1 MKNFFNLAMA
11 FVATMILFSSCD
23 KDSTFD
29 HEQDNTVNFT
39 AAKFIGAHMSLGKS
53 GMYMVVLSDEEDI
66 HSYIFTLYNK
76 IGEVDDNSYVTI
88 PSGTYTQSEGAKEYS
103 IASHSQYTDN
113 SEGAENSKTAK
124 FTDATAVVTENKL
137 VLTTV
142 IEGVKHVVTY
152 NGSLSMRADL
162 PEPDVEFVANHAY
175 AYYAGSTSEENVAK
189 FKLFLSDI
197 GRDEKGNILPNG
209 TYYRFNLCVDKLD
222 PNAEIAIPAGKYE
235 IGKTG
240 SATGYITDDA
250 MFYKYGENTSVA
262 EDDDMI
268 SSGYLTVN
276 EDGSIEASLVMYF
289 SGATHTITFSGE
301 VDILENTMPSEAPY
315 STLTSDKVCN
325 LSNNSFS
332 CYDNGK
338 SDGTGYQ
345 SWMISIYPENSVGDN
360 LMLEILCGTDKNT
373 DISGKYTISNS
384 MEEYTARP
392 GYIDG
397 FTLMSSWYYHRE
409 NALHISQYAPIV
421 DGWVEIQKNDKGT
434 YTITF
439 NVYDD
444 LNNNITGT
452 YTNMKTDMES
462 AVSQPVINL

>member
-1 MKNFFNLAMA
+1 MKCVLRQ
-11 FVATMILFSSCD
+11 
-23 KDSTFD
+23 ST
-29 HEQDNTVNFT
+29 
-39 AAKFIGAHMSLGKS
+39 AI
-53 GMYMVVLSDEEDI
+53 
-66 HSYIFTLYNK
+66 
-76 IGEVDDNSYVTI
+76 
-88 PSGTYTQSEGAKEYS
+88 
-103 IASHSQYTDN
+103 
-113 SEGAENSKTAK
+113 
-124 FTDATAVVTENKL
+124 
-137 VLTTV
+137 
-142 IEGVKHVVTY
+142 
-152 NGSLSMRADL
+152 
-162 PEPDVEFVANHAY
+162 
-175 AYYAGSTSEENVAK
+175 
-189 FKLFLSDI
+189 
-197 GRDEKGNILPNG
+197 
-209 TYYRFNLCVDKLD
+209 YR
-222 PNAEIAIPAGKYE
+222 
-235 IGKTG
+235 
-240 SATGYITDDA
+240 
-250 MFYKYGENTSVA
+250 FYKYGENTSVA

-268 SSGYLTVN
+268 SSGYITVN

-332 CYDNGK
+332 CYYNEK
-338 SDGTGYQ
+338 SYGHGYQ

-384 MEEYTARP
+384 MEEYTARS

-452 YTNMKTDMES
+452 YTIVKSDMES